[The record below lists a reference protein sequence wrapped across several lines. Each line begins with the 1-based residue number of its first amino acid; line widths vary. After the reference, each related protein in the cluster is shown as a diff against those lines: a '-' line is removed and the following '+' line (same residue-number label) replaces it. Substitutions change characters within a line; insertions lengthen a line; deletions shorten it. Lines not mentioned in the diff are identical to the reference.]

1 MTADHPL
8 VRALGW
14 ALLHFVWQG
23 ALLAGL
29 AALAMRLLRA
39 RSPQA
44 RYAVGCAALLLM
56 VAAPVATGLAAYDP
70 AQALAAGP
78 LPGGGAERQAVLAR
92 LAEVARQVRPADAW
106 RYRVEAAIPSLV
118 AVWLA
123 GILVLSLRLV
133 GGWGY
138 AQRLARREVRPAT
151 AALQR
156 RLDELARRLELSRP
170 VRLLESARVRVPTV
184 VGWLRP
190 VVLLPLAAA
199 AGLTPA
205 QLEAVLLHELAH
217 VRRHDY
223 LVNLLQSAAE
233 VLLFYHPGVW
243 WVSERVREERE
254 ACCDDVAVAA
264 CGDALVYARALTR
277 LEGLRAAPPRL
288 AMAADGGSLLH
299 RVRRLV
305 LPAPQPA
312 RGAAPL
318 LLGALLLAGLAAA
331 AAQRTLA
338 PAPAETAGADG
349 TAPAAVRGDSPV
361 ALDAPPAPAPR
372 VARAAADARPA
383 GTAPA
388 APAAGDALPAPT
400 AAPEEPGAAASGES
414 AEVVE
419 AVVLRGDTLLLAR
432 LRRIAAES
440 GGSEEKVRRLV
451 EVSAA
456 VTRDAES
463 LDAYLDAA
471 ATIPSSA
478 GRRAALAAV
487 LGSGTG
493 APRPARAPAAERTS
507 SERTVTTRR
516 TVTVEAAPAR
526 PGDPAPGARR
536 APLPRPEA
544 PRAAEGSLAARLERA
559 EAISSASARREALAA
574 LLREQA
580 ARPE

>member
-29 AALAMRLLRA
+29 AALAMHLLRG

-44 RYAVGCAALLLM
+44 RYAAGCAALLLM
-56 VAAPVATGLAAYDP
+56 VAAPVATGLAAYEP

-78 LPGGGAERQAVLAR
+78 LPAGGAERQAVLAR
-92 LAEVARQVRPADAW
+92 LAEVARQVRPADDAW
-106 RYRVEAAIPSLV
+106 RSRVEAALPSLV
-118 AVWLA
+118 TVWLA
-123 GILVLSLRLV
+123 GILVLSLRLL

-138 AQRLARREVRPAT
+138 AQRLARREVRPAA

-156 RLDELARRLELSRP
+156 HVDELARRLELSRP

-190 VVLLPLAAA
+190 VVLLPFAAA
-199 AGLTPA
+199 TGLTPA

-318 LLGALLLAGLAAA
+318 LLGALLLATLAAAA
-331 AAQRTLA
+331 AAQRLVA
-338 PAPAETAGADG
+338 PPVVEPARAGETA
-349 TAPAAVRGDSPV
+349 PV
-361 ALDAPPAPAPR
+361 DA
-372 VARAAADARPA
+372 
-383 GTAPA
+383 GE
-388 APAAGDALPAPT
+388 ALPAPSVI
-400 AAPEEPGAAASGES
+400 AAPVSEPDIAD
-414 AEVVE
+414 
-419 AVVLRGDTLLLAR
+419 VLPDVDL
-432 LRRIAAES
+432 
-440 GGSEEKVRRLV
+440 
-451 EVSAA
+451 
-456 VTRDAES
+456 
-463 LDAYLDAA
+463 Y
-471 ATIPSSA
+471 
-478 GRRAALAAV
+478 
-487 LGSGTG
+487 
-493 APRPARAPAAERTS
+493 
-507 SERTVTTRR
+507 
-516 TVTVEAAPAR
+516 
-526 PGDPAPGARR
+526 
-536 APLPRPEA
+536 
-544 PRAAEGSLAARLERA
+544 
-559 EAISSASARREALAA
+559 
-574 LLREQA
+574 
-580 ARPE
+580 

>member
-1 MTADHPL
+1 MTAEHPV

-29 AALAMRLLRA
+29 AALAMHLLRG

-56 VAAPVATGLAAYDP
+56 VAAPVATGLAAYEP
-70 AQALAAGP
+70 AQSLAAGP
-78 LPGGGAERQAVLAR
+78 LPAGGPERQAVLAR

-106 RYRVEAAIPSLV
+106 RDRVEAALPSLV
-118 AVWLA
+118 TVWLA
-123 GILVLSLRLV
+123 GILVLSLRLL

-138 AQRLARREVRPAT
+138 AQRLARREVRPA
-151 AALQR
+151 AAAMQR
-156 RLDELARRLELSRP
+156 RLDELARRLGLSRP

-199 AGLTPA
+199 TGLTPA

-243 WVSERVREERE
+243 WVSERMREERE

-318 LLGALLLAGLAAA
+318 LLGALLLATLAVAA

-338 PAPAETAGADG
+338 PAPAETAAPGGAAPRADAPAPSD
-349 TAPAAVRGDSPV
+349 APAA
-361 ALDAPPAPAPR
+361 
-372 VARAAADARPA
+372 
-383 GTAPA
+383 TAPA
-388 APAAGDALPAPT
+388 APRATAAAADTDAVARATSTADAALPAPV
-400 AAPEEPGAAASGES
+400 AAAEDLDM
-414 AEVVE
+414 
-419 AVVLRGDTLLLAR
+419 AVAQAVQGNDTLLVAR
-432 LRRIAAES
+432 LRRLAAEARS
-440 GGSEEKVRRLV
+440 SDEIVRRLV
-451 EVSAA
+451 EVSGA
-456 VTRDAES
+456 VTRDEES

-471 ATIPSSA
+471 AAIPSSA

-487 LGSGTG
+487 LGSGGDAQRPGRMVVVDGAAPERTG
-493 APRPARAPAAERTS
+493 PARRATAG
-507 SERTVTTRR
+507 
-516 TVTVEAAPAR
+516 
-526 PGDPAPGARR
+526 PGDPPPAARR
-536 APLPRPEA
+536 SPPPRPTTA
-544 PRAAEGSLAARLERA
+544 VRAADSSLAARLERA
-559 EAISSASARREALAA
+559 EAISSESARREALAA
-574 LLREQA
+574 LVREQA

>member
-29 AALAMRLLRA
+29 AALAMHLLRG

-44 RYAVGCAALLLM
+44 RYAAGCAALLLM
-56 VAAPVATGLAAYDP
+56 VAAPVATGLAAYEP

-78 LPGGGAERQAVLAR
+78 LPAGGAERQAVLAR
-92 LAEVARQVRPADAW
+92 LAEVARQVRPADGAW
-106 RYRVEAAIPSLV
+106 RSRVEAALPSLV
-118 AVWLA
+118 TVWLA

-138 AQRLARREVRPAT
+138 AQRLARREVRPAA

-190 VVLLPLAAA
+190 VVLLPFAAA
-199 AGLTPA
+199 TGLTPA

-318 LLGALLLAGLAAA
+318 LLGALLLASLAAA
-331 AAQRTLA
+331 AGAQRLVVPPEE
-338 PAPAETAGADG
+338 PARAGETA
-349 TAPAAVRGDSPV
+349 P
-361 ALDAPPAPAPR
+361 LDA
-372 VARAAADARPA
+372 
-383 GTAPA
+383 GQ
-388 APAAGDALPAPT
+388 ALPAPMEI
-400 AAPEEPGAAASGES
+400 AAPVSEPDVADVLPDVDVSAAGVDDPGAGAAVEPPG
-414 AEVVE
+414 AEV
-419 AVVLRGDTLLLAR
+419 APDVVVGALQGSDSLLVAR
-432 LRRIAAES
+432 LRRIAAEAR
-440 GGSEEKVRRLV
+440 GSDEMVRRLV
-451 EVSAA
+451 EVSGA
-456 VTRDAES
+456 VTRDVET
-463 LDAYLDAA
+463 LDAYLDVAA
-471 ATIPSSA
+471 AIPSSA

-487 LGSGTG
+487 LGSGAD
-493 APRPARAPAAERTS
+493 APRPGRGVVADR
-507 SERTVTTRR
+507 
-516 TVTVEAAPAR
+516 AAPERSEPAR
-526 PGDPAPGARR
+526 RSSAGPGDPPPAARR
-536 APLPRPEA
+536 TPLPRPTTPA
-544 PRAAEGSLAARLERA
+544 RAADGSLAARLERA
-559 EAISSASARREALAA
+559 EAISSPSARREALSA

>member
-29 AALAMRLLRA
+29 AALAMHLLRG

-56 VAAPVATGLAAYDP
+56 VAAPVATGLAAYEP
-70 AQALAAGP
+70 AQALSAGP
-78 LPGGGAERQAVLAR
+78 LPAGGPERQAVLAR

-106 RYRVEAAIPSLV
+106 RHRVEAALPSLV
-118 AVWLA
+118 TVWLA

-138 AQRLARREVRPAT
+138 AQRLARREVRPAA

-190 VVLLPLAAA
+190 VVLLPFAAA
-199 AGLTPA
+199 TGLTPA

-318 LLGALLLAGLAAA
+318 LLGALLLATLAAAA
-331 AAQRTLA
+331 AAQRLVA
-338 PAPAETAGADG
+338 PPVEEPARAGEAAP
-349 TAPAAVRGDSPV
+349 
-361 ALDAPPAPAPR
+361 LDA
-372 VARAAADARPA
+372 
-383 GTAPA
+383 GQ
-388 APAAGDALPAPT
+388 ALPAPMEI
-400 AAPEEPGAAASGES
+400 AAPVSEPDAADVLPDVDLSTAGVDDPGAGFAVEPPG
-414 AEVVE
+414 AEV
-419 AVVLRGDTLLLAR
+419 APDVVVGALQGSDTLLVAR
-432 LRRIAAES
+432 LRRIAAEAR
-440 GGSEEKVRRLV
+440 GSDEMVRRLV
-451 EVSAA
+451 EVSGA
-456 VTRDAES
+456 VTRDVET
-463 LDAYLDAA
+463 LDAYLDVAA
-471 ATIPSSA
+471 AIPSSA

-487 LGSGTG
+487 LGSG
-493 APRPARAPAAERTS
+493 ADARLPGRAVAADR
-507 SERTVTTRR
+507 
-516 TVTVEAAPAR
+516 AAPERADPAGR
-526 PGDPAPGARR
+526 ASAGPGDPPPAARR
-536 APLPRPEA
+536 APLPRPTA
-544 PRAAEGSLAARLERA
+544 PVRAADSSLAARLERA
-559 EAISSASARREALAA
+559 EAISSPSAQREALSA